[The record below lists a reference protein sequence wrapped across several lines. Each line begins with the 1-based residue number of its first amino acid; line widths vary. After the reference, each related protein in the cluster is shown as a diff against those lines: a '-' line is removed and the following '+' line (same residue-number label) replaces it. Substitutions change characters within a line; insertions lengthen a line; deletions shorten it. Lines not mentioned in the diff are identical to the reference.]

1 MRKDD
6 DMPIWLKL
14 VYFVGIAI
22 IGVFMSVCDSI
33 L

>member
-14 VYFVGIAI
+14 VYFVGITI

-33 L
+33 I